1 MKHSTHSVLA
11 RLGAWTLGGLLLTGT
26 AEAATHPLGWG
37 LNGDKQASPVPT
49 NVMDDA
55 TAIAAGYVHSLALKD
70 GRVWTWGSSANGLT
84 NIPLAAQSGVAAIA
98 GGGAFSLALKTNGA
112 VIGWGG
118 GSAATNV
125 PVALAAGA
133 TKISAG
139 EAHGLALKDGGVV
152 AWGSNTYGQCD
163 VPDSLT
169 NDVDD
174 VAAGGFFS
182 VALKGGA
189 VEVFGISPTNALEY
203 GIHDVPAEA
212 GSGVTA
218 IAAGK
223 WHAWALKDGG
233 VIAWGA
239 CYDGT
244 NSFSDATNVP
254 PAATSDVVEIAAG
267 DVFSLARKSDGTLVA
282 WGDNFHGQTDIP
294 NFASNGVTA
303 IAAGKGHALA
313 ICGVMPPRFLYSLTP
328 DAFRDNVYSNGLVRW
343 AGDPAVTYHKSGSW
357 PGWLT
362 LDANTGA
369 LGGTPPA
376 LGTYTF
382 SVVGSNAYGRTTNA
396 GFRVVVLEKPAG
408 PPIFITTN
416 LPGGTVGAPYG
427 QTIVI
432 TNGGTLSIVN
442 GSLPAGLTLDP
453 SGLVAGTPTTVE
465 SPQFIVRATNSVGY
479 SNWTFQIVVGAPA
492 AAPVFTSPNPL
503 PSGVLGTPYQ
513 YQVLAD
519 NYPTNFGVASGA
531 LPAGL
536 GIMASGMITGT
547 PQVAGTA
554 SFTLFAS
561 NMTGGA
567 ATNYSLHVNG
577 PPEFIT
583 TSPLPDGVLGVAYAV
598 QIDAT
603 DANSFN
609 LYAGALPAGL
619 GLRSDGMVT
628 GTPVSV
634 GTSNFTVSAINDYG
648 WATRDF
654 ALTIGAVPVF
664 VTPSNLPTGTAG
676 VAYVAVQ
683 IEATG
688 ATAYSV
694 VGGALPG
701 GLDLSPAGL
710 LDGTPGAAGLY
721 NFIVRATNA
730 SGHAERTFNLDVV
743 GAYTNPP
750 AFTVR
755 PLYTNG
761 VLYLTWTNPNA
772 GGAVSVWRSTNI
784 VGTNAAW
791 SNLGSAGTSPWS
803 NAAPPMPSY
812 YQLRLEQ

>member
-1 MKHSTHSVLA
+1 ML
-11 RLGAWTLGGLLLTGT
+11 
-26 AEAATHPLGWG
+26 
-37 LNGDKQASPVPT
+37 
-49 NVMDDA
+49 
-55 TAIAAGYVHSLALKD
+55 
-70 GRVWTWGSSANGLT
+70 
-84 NIPLAAQSGVAAIA
+84 
-98 GGGAFSLALKTNGA
+98 
-112 VIGWGG
+112 
-118 GSAATNV
+118 
-125 PVALAAGA
+125 
-133 TKISAG
+133 
-139 EAHGLALKDGGVV
+139 
-152 AWGSNTYGQCD
+152 
-163 VPDSLT
+163 
-169 NDVDD
+169 
-174 VAAGGFFS
+174 
-182 VALKGGA
+182 
-189 VEVFGISPTNALEY
+189 
-203 GIHDVPAEA
+203 
-212 GSGVTA
+212 
-218 IAAGK
+218 
-223 WHAWALKDGG
+223 
-233 VIAWGA
+233 
-239 CYDGT
+239 
-244 NSFSDATNVP
+244 
-254 PAATSDVVEIAAG
+254 
-267 DVFSLARKSDGTLVA
+267 
-282 WGDNFHGQTDIP
+282 
-294 NFASNGVTA
+294 
-303 IAAGKGHALA
+303 
-313 ICGVMPPRFLYSLTP
+313 
-328 DAFRDNVYSNGLVRW
+328 FRS
-343 AGDPAVTYHKSGSW
+343 
-357 PGWLT
+357 
-362 LDANTGA
+362 
-369 LGGTPPA
+369 
-376 LGTYTF
+376 
-382 SVVGSNAYGRTTNA
+382 
-396 GFRVVVLEKPAG
+396 
-408 PPIFITTN
+408 
-416 LPGGTVGAPYG
+416 TVGAPYG

-519 NYPTNFGVASGA
+519 NYPTNFGVVSGA

>member
-1 MKHSTHSVLA
+1 MKHSSHSVAA
-11 RLGAWTLGGLLLTGT
+11 RVGAWTLGGLLLIGS

-37 LNGDKQASPVPT
+37 LNATNQASPVPT

-55 TAIAAGYVHSLALKD
+55 TAIAAGYHHSLAIKD
-70 GRVWTWGSSANGLT
+70 GRVWSWGNTANGLGA
-84 NIPLAAQSGVAAIA
+84 IPLAALSGVTAIA
-98 GGGAFSLALKTNGA
+98 GGDGFSLALKTNGA

-125 PVALAAGA
+125 PVSLESDA
-133 TKISAG
+133 TKIVAG

-152 AWGSNTYGQCD
+152 AWGSNTYGQCN

-189 VEVFGISPTNALEY
+189 VEVFGIPATNPQAY
-203 GIHDVPAEA
+203 SIRDVPPEA

-223 WHAWALKDGG
+223 WHALALKDGG
-233 VIAWGA
+233 VIAWGVPH
-239 CYDGT
+239 Y
-244 NSFSDATNVP
+244 DATNVP
-254 PAATSDVVEIAAG
+254 PAATSDVAAVAAG
-267 DVFSLARKSDGTLVA
+267 DCFSLALKNDGSLVA
-282 WGDNFHGQTDIP
+282 WGDDFSQQTVIP
-294 NFASNGVTA
+294 SFASNGVTA

-313 ICGVMPPRFLYSLTP
+313 ICAAMPPRFLYSVTP

-362 LDANTGA
+362 LDENTGA
-369 LGGTPPA
+369 LGGTPTA

-382 SVVGSNAYGRTTNA
+382 AVVGSNAYGRTTNT
-396 GFRVVVLEKPAG
+396 GFRVLVLEKPAG
-408 PPIFITTN
+408 PPIFVTTN

-427 QTIVI
+427 QAIVI
-432 TNGGTLSIVN
+432 TNGGTLSIV
-442 GSLPAGLTLDP
+442 GGGLPAGLTLETNGWV
-453 SGLVAGTPTTVE
+453 SGTPTAVE
-465 SPQFIVRATNSVGY
+465 SPQFIVRATNAVGF
-479 SNWTFQIVVGAPA
+479 SNLTFQIVVAAPA
-492 AAPVFTSPNPL
+492 AAPVFTSPSPL
-503 PSGVLGTPYQ
+503 PSAVLGTPYQ
-513 YQVLAD
+513 YQMLAD

-531 LPAGL
+531 LPLGL
-536 GIMASGMITGT
+536 GILSSGMITGT
-547 PQVAGTA
+547 PAVAGTA
-554 SFTLFAS
+554 SFALFAS

-567 ATNYSLHVNG
+567 TTNYSLHVNG

-603 DANSFN
+603 EANSFS
-609 LYAGALPAGL
+609 LYAGSLPAGL

-628 GTPVSV
+628 GTPASV
-634 GTSNFTVSAINDYG
+634 GTSNFTVSAVNDYG

-654 ALTIGAVPVF
+654 ALTVGAAPVF
-664 VTPSNLPTGTAG
+664 VTPSNLPAGTAG
-676 VAYVAVQ
+676 VVYVAVQ

-688 ATAYSV
+688 ATAYGV
-694 VGGALPG
+694 VGGALPDG
-701 GLDLSPAGL
+701 MDLSAAGL
-710 LDGTPGAAGLY
+710 LDGTPGSAGLF
-721 NFIVRATNA
+721 NFVVRATNL
-730 SGHAERTFNLDVV
+730 SGYAERTFNLDIIS
-743 GAYTNPP
+743 ANTNSPF
-750 AFTVR
+750 FTTR

-761 VLYLTWTNPNA
+761 VLYLGWTNPNA

-791 SNLGSAGTSPWS
+791 SNLGTASTSPWS

>member
-1 MKHSTHSVLA
+1 M
-11 RLGAWTLGGLLLTGT
+11 GAWTLGGLLLIGS

-37 LNGDKQASPVPT
+37 LNATNQASPVPT

-55 TAIAAGYVHSLALKD
+55 TAIAAGYHHSLAIKD
-70 GRVWTWGSSANGLT
+70 GRVWSWGNTADGLGT
-84 NIPLAAQSGVAAIA
+84 IPLAAQSGVAAIA

-118 GSAATNV
+118 GIAATNV
-125 PVALAAGA
+125 PVSLESGA
-133 TKISAG
+133 TKIVAG
-139 EAHGLALKDGGVV
+139 EAHGLALKNGGVV

-163 VPDSLT
+163 VPASLT
-169 NDVDD
+169 NGVDD
-174 VAAGGFFS
+174 IAAGGYFS
-182 VALKGGA
+182 VALKAGA
-189 VEVFGISPTNALEY
+189 VEVFGIAATNSAAWS
-203 GIHDVPAEA
+203 IRDVPPEA
-212 GSGVTA
+212 GSGVTK

-223 WHAWALKDGG
+223 WHALALKDGG
-233 VIAWGA
+233 VIAWGVPH
-239 CYDGT
+239 
-244 NSFSDATNVP
+244 FDATNVP
-254 PAATSDVVEIAAG
+254 SAATSGVAAIAAG
-267 DVFSLARKSDGTLVA
+267 DCFSLALKNDGSLVA
-282 WGDNFHGQTDIP
+282 WGDDFNQQTVIP
-294 NFASNGVTA
+294 GFASNGVTA

-313 ICGVMPPRFLYSLTP
+313 ICAVMPPRFLYSVTP

-343 AGDPAVTYHKSGSW
+343 AGDPAVTYHTNAGW
-357 PGWLT
+357 PSWLT
-362 LDANTGA
+362 LDKDTGV

-376 LGTYTF
+376 LGSYTF
-382 SVVGSNAYGRTTNA
+382 GVVGSNAYGRTTNT
-396 GFRVVVLEKPAG
+396 GFRVLVLEKPAG
-408 PPIFITTN
+408 PPIFVTTN

-432 TNGGTLSIVN
+432 TNGGTLSLV
-442 GSLPAGLTLDP
+442 GGGLPAGLSLETNGWI
-453 SGLVAGTPTTVE
+453 SGTPTTVE
-465 SPQFIVRATNSVGY
+465 SPQFIVRATNAVGF
-479 SNWTFQIVVGAPA
+479 SNRTFQIVVAAPA

-513 YQVLAD
+513 HQLLAD
-519 NYPTNFGVASGA
+519 NYPTNFGLASGA
-531 LPAGL
+531 LPLGL
-536 GIMASGMITGT
+536 GIMSSGMITGT

-567 ATNYSLHVNG
+567 TTNYSLHVNG
-577 PPEFIT
+577 PPVFIT

-609 LYAGALPAGL
+609 LYAGNLPAGL

-634 GTSNFTVSAINDYG
+634 GTSNFTVSAINAYG

-654 ALTIGAVPVF
+654 ALSVGAAPVF
-664 VTPSNLPTGTAG
+664 VTPSNLPAGTAG

-683 IEATG
+683 IEASG

-701 GLDLSPAGL
+701 GMNLSAAGL
-710 LDGTPGAAGLY
+710 LDGTPGAGGLF
-721 NFIVRATNA
+721 NFVVRATNV
-730 SGHAERTFNLDVV
+730 SGHAERTFNLGVV
-743 GAYTNPP
+743 SANTNPP
-750 AFTVR
+750 VFTTR

-761 VLYLTWTNPNA
+761 VLVLGWTNPNA

-791 SNLGSAGTSPWS
+791 SNLGPAATSPWT

>member
-1 MKHSTHSVLA
+1 MLIGS
-11 RLGAWTLGGLLLTGT
+11 

-37 LNGDKQASPVPT
+37 LNATNQASPVPT

-55 TAIAAGYVHSLALKD
+55 TAIAAGYHHSLAIKD
-70 GRVWTWGSSANGLT
+70 GRVWSWGSTANGLGA
-84 NIPLAAQSGVAAIA
+84 IPLAALSGVTAIA
-98 GGGAFSLALKTNGA
+98 GGDGFSLALKTNGA

-125 PVALAAGA
+125 PVSLESDA
-133 TKISAG
+133 TKIVAG

-152 AWGSNTYGQCD
+152 AWGSNTYGQCN

-189 VEVFGISPTNALEY
+189 VEVFGIPATNPQAY
-203 GIHDVPAEA
+203 SIRDVPPEA

-223 WHAWALKDGG
+223 WHALALKDGG
-233 VIAWGA
+233 VIAWGVPH
-239 CYDGT
+239 Y
-244 NSFSDATNVP
+244 DATNVP
-254 PAATSDVVEIAAG
+254 PAATSDVAAVAAG
-267 DVFSLARKSDGTLVA
+267 DCFSLALKNDGSLVA
-282 WGDNFHGQTDIP
+282 WGDDFSQQTVIP
-294 NFASNGVTA
+294 SFASNGVTA

-313 ICGVMPPRFLYSLTP
+313 ICAAMPPRFLYSVTP

-362 LDANTGA
+362 LDENTGA
-369 LGGTPPA
+369 LGGTPTA

-382 SVVGSNAYGRTTNA
+382 AVVGSNAYGRTTNT
-396 GFRVVVLEKPAG
+396 GFRVLVLEKPAG
-408 PPIFITTN
+408 PPIFVTTN

-427 QTIVI
+427 QAIVI
-432 TNGGTLSIVN
+432 TNGGTLSIV
-442 GSLPAGLTLDP
+442 GGGLPAGLTLETNGWV
-453 SGLVAGTPTTVE
+453 SGTPTAVE
-465 SPQFIVRATNSVGY
+465 SPQFIVRATNAVGF
-479 SNWTFQIVVGAPA
+479 SNLTFQIVVAAPA
-492 AAPVFTSPNPL
+492 AAPVFTSPSPL
-503 PSGVLGTPYQ
+503 PSAVLGTPYQ
-513 YQVLAD
+513 YQMLAD

-531 LPAGL
+531 LPLGL
-536 GIMASGMITGT
+536 GILSSGMITGT
-547 PQVAGTA
+547 PAVAGTA
-554 SFTLFAS
+554 SFALFAS

-567 ATNYSLHVNG
+567 TTNYSLHVNG

-603 DANSFN
+603 EANSFS
-609 LYAGALPAGL
+609 LYAGSLPAGL

-628 GTPVSV
+628 GTPASV
-634 GTSNFTVSAINDYG
+634 GTSNFTVSAVNDYG

-654 ALTIGAVPVF
+654 ALTVGAAPVF
-664 VTPSNLPTGTAG
+664 VTPSNLPAGTAG
-676 VAYVAVQ
+676 VVYVAVQ

-688 ATAYSV
+688 ATAYGV
-694 VGGALPG
+694 VGGALPDG
-701 GLDLSPAGL
+701 MDLSAAGL
-710 LDGTPGAAGLY
+710 LDGTPGSAGLF
-721 NFIVRATNA
+721 NFVVRATNL
-730 SGHAERTFNLDVV
+730 SGYAERTFNLDIIS
-743 GAYTNPP
+743 ANTNSPF
-750 AFTVR
+750 FTTR

-761 VLYLTWTNPNA
+761 VLYLGWTNPNA

-791 SNLGSAGTSPWS
+791 SNLGTASTSPWS